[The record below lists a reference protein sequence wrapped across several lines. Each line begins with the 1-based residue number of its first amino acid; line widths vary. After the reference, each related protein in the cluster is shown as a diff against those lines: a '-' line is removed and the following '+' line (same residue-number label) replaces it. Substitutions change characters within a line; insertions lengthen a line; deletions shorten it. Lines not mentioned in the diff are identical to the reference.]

1 MDFLTFF
8 QAILFDSGE
17 LIDRL
22 STRITGIFDSSSSY
36 GQLLGGCAVLLTLGV
51 SVTIVIFAIRGIRS
65 LVWDE

>member
-8 QAILFDSGE
+8 QAILHDSGE
-17 LIDRL
+17 LLDRL
-22 STRITGIFDSSSSY
+22 STRITGIFDSNSSY